1 MNYESIVL
9 DGVLDSPI
17 DERDYRLNMIEDFA
31 MNEDLP
37 KSYSLKYKFSAK
49 NQGNVP
55 SCVGHALSVCKEM
68 IDDETELY
76 SAGFIYG
83 NRAETDSQGRG
94 TVTREAL
101 KQLVKCG
108 TVYQKDFPVN
118 VVYPEIAEIMAT
130 QYNKPELLKKA
141 LLHKSES
148 YIRLDIDEIK
158 SYIYQEN
165 KPVVV
170 SINIYESFYKYGPDC
185 VIPYCSGKHKGRHLV
200 VIVGWNDDK
209 LLMLNSWGTNWGDK
223 GYGYLRLDDNL
234 LYNEAWA
241 LTDKRIIRPVT
252 PPTNNVSP
260 SAPTAQK
267 AYRVQTGAFSQRANA
282 EKLVK
287 ELDSKGIAS
296 CIVIYPDKF
305 KVQCGYFLVKENADN
320 MLKKLKDLGYKDA
333 FITIV
338 K

>member
-1 MNYESIVL
+1 MNYESILL

-17 DERDYRLNMIEDFA
+17 DERDYTLDMVEDFA
-31 MNEDLP
+31 INEDLP
-37 KSYSLKYKFSAK
+37 EEFSLEYKFSAK
-49 NQGNVP
+49 NQHVIP
-55 SCVGHALSVCKEM
+55 SCVGHALSACKEI
-68 IDDETELY
+68 IDDEVELY

-101 KQLVKCG
+101 KQMVKCG

-118 VVYPEIAEIMAT
+118 VAYPEIANIMAT
-130 QYNKPELLKKA
+130 QYDKKDLLKKA

-158 SYIYQEN
+158 SYIYTEK

-170 SINIYESFYKYGPDC
+170 SINVYESFHRFGSDY
-185 VIPYCSGKHKGRHLV
+185 IMPYCSGDKQGRHLV
-200 VIVGWNDDK
+200 VILGWKGNTLK
-209 LLMLNSWGTNWGDK
+209 MLNSWGPNWGNR
-223 GYGYLRLDDNL
+223 GYGYLRLDDEL

-252 PPTNNVSP
+252 PPPTNNVSP
-260 SAPTAQK
+260 TGK
-267 AYRVQTGAFSQRANA
+267 IAYRVQIGAFAVRANA
-282 EKLVK
+282 EKLIK
-287 ELDSKGIAS
+287 ELDTKGIAS
-296 CIVIYPDKF
+296 CIVLYPDKF
-305 KVQCGYFLVKENADN
+305 KVQCGYFLVKENAKN
-320 MLKKLKDLGYKDA
+320 MLNKLKDLGYKDA